1 MIIGYGFGGFPVV
14 IAIIVMIALIHAVEA
29 YFLNPKIVSSY
40 THFPIFVTFSML
52 IIAEHMM
59 GMVGLLIGV
68 PLLAILISVFR
79 DLDAYITSVRK
90 LYSIARK
97 KEEIEAF
104 EEWEKILI
112 EEEKNTL

>member
-1 MIIGYGFGGFPVV
+1 
-14 IAIIVMIALIHAVEA
+14 
-29 YFLNPKIVSSY
+29 
-40 THFPIFVTFSML
+40 
-52 IIAEHMM
+52 MM

-104 EEWEKILI
+104 EE
-112 EEEKNTL
+112 